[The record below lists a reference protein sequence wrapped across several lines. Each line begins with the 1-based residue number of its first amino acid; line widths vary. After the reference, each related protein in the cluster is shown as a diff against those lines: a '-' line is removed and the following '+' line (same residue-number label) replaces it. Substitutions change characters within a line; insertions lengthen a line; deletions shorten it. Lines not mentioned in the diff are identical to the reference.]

1 MIRSIRGT
9 CIHVLATGCI
19 LDVNGIGYLA
29 LVPPRSIGRA
39 NEEKQY
45 FTHHH
50 VREDDEAL
58 YGFETMDELELFESL
73 LTVPSI
79 GPKLALAI
87 LSAATPNEIRSAVD
101 GDNIGFFQSLPGVGK
116 KSAAKIIVELK
127 GKITA
132 SRETTIPGGGSELVE
147 ALIALGYVPSEI
159 QRVIG
164 KLPTEYTDVQSQVTW
179 ALRELGRS

>member
-1 MIRSIRGT
+1 MIRSLRGT
-9 CIHVLATGCI
+9 IAGQGLAGSI
-19 LDVNGIGYLA
+19 LEVSGVGYLVS
-29 LVPPRSIGRA
+29 VPPRSAGRVG
-39 NEEKQY
+39 EERQY

-58 YGFETMDELELFESL
+58 YGFETMEELELFESL

-87 LSAATPNEIRSAVD
+87 LSAATPDQIRSAVD
-101 GDNIGFFQSLPGVGK
+101 SDNLGFFQSLPGVGK

-132 SRETTIPGGGSELVE
+132 SRETIIPGGGSELVD
-147 ALIALGYVPSEI
+147 ALTALGYAPEEI
-159 QRVIG
+159 QHVVG
-164 KLPTEYTDVQSQVTW
+164 KLPAELDGIQAQVTW
-179 ALRELGRS
+179 ALRELAR